1 MAVYTEVSDEDIATF
16 LGHYDV
22 GTLVS
27 MKGIAEGV
35 QNSNYLLG
43 TEKEDGS
50 AQQFI
55 LTLYEAGTNSQEL
68 PFFLS
73 LMDHL
78 AAKKLPCPVPIKDK
92 NGNAL
97 QNLNGR
103 PAAMVS
109 FLQGVSVRTPQ
120 PHHCEEL
127 GAALADLHL
136 AAADFSMTRTNDL
149 SLDGWID
156 LADDQLPRADRVRPD
171 LPDIIRDELAHL
183 KAAWPT
189 LNALPRGIV
198 HADLF
203 PDNVF
208 FKGQNLSGLIDFY
221 FAATDILV
229 YDIGVCLNAWCFEAD
244 GSFNVTKAGRLL
256 AGYLSHRTLSDAEL
270 AALPLL
276 ARGAAMRFLLTRLH
290 DWFATHDGALVRK
303 KDPLEYLRKLRFH
316 QAVTGPADYGL

>member
-1 MAVYTEVSDEDIATF
+1 MAVYTEVSDDEIAAF
-16 LGHYDV
+16 LARYDV
-22 GTLVS
+22 GNLVS
-27 MKGIAEGV
+27 LKGIAEGV

-43 TEKEDGS
+43 TETTDGS
-50 AQQFI
+50 THQFI
-55 LTLYEAGTNSQEL
+55 LTLYEARTNSDEL
-68 PFFLS
+68 PFFLA
-73 LMDHL
+73 LLDHL
-78 AAKKLPCPVPIKDK
+78 AAKGLPCPVPIKDQG
-92 NGNAL
+92 GNAL

-120 PHHCEEL
+120 PNHCEEL
-127 GAALADLHL
+127 GAALADMHK
-136 AAADFSMTRTNDL
+136 ATADFALTRTNDL
-149 SLDGWID
+149 SLDGWAE
-156 LADDQLPRADRVRPD
+156 LADDILPMADRVRPD

-183 KAAWPT
+183 KSAWPS
-189 LNALPRGIV
+189 LDALPRGIV

-208 FKGQNLSGLIDFY
+208 FKGQKLSGLIDFY

-256 AGYLSHRTLSDAEL
+256 AGYLAHRDLSKDEI

-290 DWFATHDGALVRK
+290 DWFASHDGALVRK
-303 KDPLEYLRKLRFH
+303 KDPLEYMRKLRFH